1 MDLDT
6 DKHRYNGLVVSI
18 SCASAHEIRGFLAIR
33 NTLWLMMVRFLLM
46 LIVILLAAT
55 GCASQISG
63 AGSLAAENSS
73 GSDLVA
79 LELPPLQSVDL
90 GNEKLRVV
98 ATTSIVGDIVS
109 QVGGDFID
117 LETLMAAGQD
127 PHSFELSPRD
137 LTSLVEAQVIF
148 VNGWDLEEGLVD
160 DLANAAEDAA
170 IVPVSAG
177 VAPLPTGLHNY
188 EDGGEIEEES
198 NGSPDP
204 HTWLDPRQVVTWIEN
219 VTQVLSSL
227 DPDRAD
233 GYQANADSFLGELQ
247 ELIEYFDIQT
257 ATLPAGQRR
266 LVTSHDSLAY
276 FAAAYDFDIVGTV
289 IPAASTLAEPSSS
302 ELAGLIETME
312 EEGICAIFTEVTAS
326 DQLARTAAKELENC
340 DEVKVISLF
349 TGALGSA
356 GSGADGYLT
365 MMRSNIDAI
374 VEGLKDEG

>member
-1 MDLDT
+1 
-6 DKHRYNGLVVSI
+6 
-18 SCASAHEIRGFLAIR
+18 
-33 NTLWLMMVRFLLM
+33 MMARFLLK
-46 LIVILLAAT
+46 LIVVLLAAT

-90 GNEKLRVV
+90 GKEKLRVV

-117 LETLMAAGQD
+117 LETLMSAGQD
-127 PHSFELSPRD
+127 PHSFELSPKD

-177 VAPLPTGLHNY
+177 IAPLTTGLHSHG
-188 EDGGEIEEES
+188 DGGEIEEES

-247 ELIEYFDIQT
+247 ELIDYFDVQT

-289 IPAASTLAEPSSS
+289 IPAASTLAEPSSG

-326 DQLARTAAKELENC
+326 DQLARTAAKELGSC
-340 DEVKVISLF
+340 DEVKVISLY

-356 GSGADGYLT
+356 GSRADEYLT